1 MEAADYPQPAVPG
14 RAMRIAIP
22 KGVLYDDS
30 VRLLA
35 KAGLD
40 VNSLADPGRL
50 LVLGTPDA
58 EYYILRPTDV
68 PVFVAHGGVDCA
80 MCGKDS
86 LLEADLDVV
95 ELVDLRFGPC
105 RFVVAEQAGAH
116 DLIERRYQRSG
127 VLRVASKY
135 PRIATEYFAARGV
148 QVEIIRMRGN
158 IELAPLVG
166 MADRI
171 VDITATGATLREN
184 NLVIVDEVIASTARF
199 IANPAS
205 LRLDARVRELAE
217 RLARTVGKE

>member
-1 MEAADYPQPAVPG
+1 MDSTAKPKAARPL
-14 RAMRIAIP
+14 RIAIP

-30 VRLLA
+30 VKLLGL
-35 KAGLD
+35 AGLD
-40 VNSLADPGRL
+40 TVALADPGRQ
-50 LVLGTPDA
+50 LVIAVPGA
-58 EYYILRPTDV
+58 EVYILRPTDV
-68 PVFVAHGGVDCA
+68 PTFVAHGGVDCA

-95 ELVDLRFGPC
+95 ELADLKYGPC
-105 RFVVAEQAGAH
+105 RFVVAEQAGTRES
-116 DLIERRYQRSG
+116 IEQRYQRSG

-135 PRIATEYFAARGV
+135 PRITTQYYDRLGV

-171 VDITATGATLREN
+171 VDITATGTTLREN
-184 NLVIVDEVIASTARF
+184 NLVIVDEVIASTVRF

-205 LRLDARVRELAE
+205 LRVDGRVRELSE
-217 RLARTVGKE
+217 KLLDIVGRD